1 MILYN
6 NGKTIDTNETT
17 RREPNKEEIK
27 EILENLDDC
36 ELLRIWNEFDQYST
50 IYTSEEFDE
59 ICGGMTPS
67 EIALKCFNG
76 DFNPNHD
83 FWTFNGYENLKSSD
97 YLDELISIDDLAD
110 YIADNEEAF
119 DNDDLQEYFD
129 ELEEDEDDE
138 DGEEE

>member
-27 EILENLDDC
+27 EILENLDDY

-59 ICGGMTPS
+59 ICDSMTATDLANK
-67 EIALKCFNG
+67 IFYG
-76 DFNPNHD
+76 DFNPNHN

-97 YLDELISIDDLAD
+97 YIDELISIDDLAD
-110 YIADNEEAF
+110 YIHDNEDTF

-129 ELEEDEDDE
+129 NLEEDEDE
-138 DGEEE
+138 EGGEE

>member
-1 MILYN
+1 MILYK

-67 EIALKCFNG
+67 EIALKCFYG
-76 DFNPNHD
+76 KHFNPND
-83 FWTFNGYENLKSSD
+83 EFFTFNGYENFESSD
-97 YLDELISIDDLAD
+97 DLADFIDFDDLAD
-110 YIADNEEAF
+110 YCIRN
-119 DNDDLQEYFD
+119 
-129 ELEEDEDDE
+129 DEDFDDQEIRDILDADDTE
-138 DGEEE
+138 D